1 VGRKLSGLWL
11 QVSFCNLSAVVG
23 RPVECCWSSGSCDV
37 LLKLEQGDGMFGG
50 DGLPKAP
57 YPNGWKGEL
66 GLYAVGFGRRGLFGC
81 SHDAVLVAQAIADSY
96 DAK

>member
-1 VGRKLSGLWL
+1 
-11 QVSFCNLSAVVG
+11 
-23 RPVECCWSSGSCDV
+23 
-37 LLKLEQGDGMFGG
+37 MFGG